1 MFGYVVANQANLTPE
16 QAQRYRAAYC
26 GLCRTIGQRHGQPAR
41 LTLTYDMTF
50 LLLLLDSLYEPE
62 QAQGVCRCP
71 PHPIR
76 AQHWRASRYTEYA
89 ADLNVALAYYNCLDD
104 WRDDHNAAKWAAAK
118 ALAGRYRAVQS
129 QWPEQ
134 CRAIEEGL
142 SHLSRL
148 EQAESAALDEAA
160 RSFGGI
166 LAALFAVR
174 DDRWA
179 DTLRET
185 GNKLG
190 QFIYLMDAV
199 LDREADEK
207 RGRYNPVSAFER
219 AHGPFQAPQ
228 ALTMLIGDCTLAFE
242 RLPLEQDLDLLRN
255 ILYSGVWA
263 RYAIAQQ
270 RKARTSHKGEHTT

>member
-1 MFGYVVANQANLTPE
+1 
-16 QAQRYRAAYC
+16 
-26 GLCRTIGQRHGQPAR
+26 
-41 LTLTYDMTF
+41 MTF

-148 EQAESAALDEAA
+148 EQAESAALDEA
-160 RSFGGI
+160 
-166 LAALFAVR
+166 
-174 DDRWA
+174 
-179 DTLRET
+179 
-185 GNKLG
+185 
-190 QFIYLMDAV
+190 FIYLMDAV